1 MTGPNILAFRTA
13 QDRAHHAPVVADHLR
28 GGGLIAYP
36 TETVYGFGCALRED
50 ALEALYALKGREQ
63 GKPFLI
69 LAGDASELVELRWT
83 PAARA
88 LARAFWPGALT
99 LALPASAHAWPRH
112 VISISGTVAVRISPH
127 EAVQAILGAFGQPIT
142 STSANRSGDPP
153 ARSADEAC
161 AVVEALGAGERVWIL
176 DGGELPSSA
185 PSTLVDCS
193 RDPPQVLRQGALP
206 LAALRDVV
214 PEIDERS

>member
-13 QDRAHHAPVVADHLR
+13 QDHARHAPVVADHLR

-50 ALEALYALKGREQ
+50 ALEALYALKGREE

-69 LAGDASELVELRWT
+69 LAGDASELVGVRWT

-88 LARAFWPGALT
+88 LAQAFWPGALT
-99 LALPASAHAWPRH
+99 LALPASAGAYPRH
-112 VISISGTVAVRISPH
+112 VVSAAGTVAVRNSPH

-153 ARSADEAC
+153 ARSAAEARG
-161 AVVEALGAGERVWIL
+161 VVEALGAGERVWIL